1 MKEELKRLENNALIE
16 LSKAKN
22 KDEVDKIRV
31 KYLGRRI
38 GLITLLSKK
47 VSKIPIEE
55 RSGIG
60 TLLRNARKKVEEE
73 IGKSVPEQEQVGT
86 KKNIDTT
93 TPGRKFESGNLH
105 PITLVIEE
113 VKEIFHYLG
122 FSWAEGPEVESDLY
136 NFQKL
141 KIPRDHP
148 ARDVQQTYYINDD
161 LLLRTH
167 TSNMQVRYMLENK
180 PPIRVLF
187 PGRVF
192 RREMPDATHY
202 PAFFQIEGLMVGRN
216 VRMTSLLGTLDYF
229 VKRFFGDNSNMK
241 LPLSWIKEYVEV
253 PSDPDKL
260 AEDLQFSGTKVESL
274 EKESGD
280 LILDFEITPNRSDC
294 YSVIGIAREI
304 SSLYKKVLN
313 LPKVFSE
320 EIQTSKEEP
329 PKLTTENENLCP
341 AYTLGLVDLI
351 KVSKSPTWIIE
362 KLEKS
367 GLRAINNIVDITNY
381 VMLEI

>member
-141 KIPRDHP
+141 NIPRDHP
-148 ARDVQQTYYINDD
+148 ARDVQQTYYISSD

-167 TSNMQVRYMLENK
+167 TSNMQVRYMIENK
-180 PPIRVLF
+180 PPVRVLF

-229 VKRFFGDNSNMK
+229 VKRFFGANSKIRVYGHHFPYTEPSVEIEVYHPKKGWLEILGAGMVHPNV
-241 LPLSWIKEYVEV
+241 LKEGGI
-253 PSDPDKL
+253 DP
-260 AEDLQFSGTKVESL
+260 
-274 EKESGD
+274 
-280 LILDFEITPNRSDC
+280 
-294 YSVIGIAREI
+294 
-304 SSLYKKVLN
+304 
-313 LPKVFSE
+313 E
-320 EIQTSKEEP
+320 EFTGWAFGVGADR
-329 PKLTTENENLCP
+329 L
-341 AYTLGLVDLI
+341 
-351 KVSKSPTWIIE
+351 
-362 KLEKS
+362 
-367 GLRAINNIVDITNY
+367 
-381 VMLEI
+381 VMLKYDIEDIRILFDNDLNFLRQF